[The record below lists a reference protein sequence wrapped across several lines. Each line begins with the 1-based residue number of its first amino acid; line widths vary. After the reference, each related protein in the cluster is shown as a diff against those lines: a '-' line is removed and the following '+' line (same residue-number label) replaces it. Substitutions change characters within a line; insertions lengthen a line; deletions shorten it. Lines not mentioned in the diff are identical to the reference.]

1 MAKEKIISRCAWLTG
16 ILLVGATILHGTLGT
31 AEVMTAIKLG
41 DVRPSMADIFRTVW
55 IYSSIM
61 LALSAVWTFFLAGE
75 LRKLKRRAWWQGIL
89 LGLGYTGGSAFG
101 MATVGVQPHLVAFML
116 IGLVLLLPL
125 IIWAGHFK
133 SPGQSPGHS
142 PNIKSTI

>member
-16 ILLVGATILHGTLGT
+16 ISLVGATILHGTLGT

-41 DVRPSMADIFRTVW
+41 DVRPSMADIVRTVW

-61 LALSAVWTFFLAGE
+61 LALSAVWVFFLAGE
-75 LRKLKRRAWWQGIL
+75 LRQLKRRAWWQGVLI
-89 LGLGYTGGSAFG
+89 GLGYAGGSAFG
-101 MATVGVQPHLVAFML
+101 MATVGFQPHLMAFML
-116 IGLVLLLPL
+116 IGLLLLLPL

-133 SPGQSPGHS
+133 T

>member
-1 MAKEKIISRCAWLTG
+1 MAKEKIIARCAWLTG

-61 LALSAVWTFFLAGE
+61 LALSAIWTFFLAGE
-75 LRKLKRRAWWQGIL
+75 LRQLKRRAWWQGL
-89 LGLGYTGGSAFG
+89 LIGLGYTGGSAFG
-101 MATVGVQPHLVAFML
+101 MATVGFQPHLLAFML
-116 IGLVLLLPL
+116 IGLVLLMPL

-133 SPGQSPGHS
+133 RGGSAAGPAPH
-142 PNIKSTI
+142 IKSTI